1 MTKKIDEIINA
12 FRDGMFDA
20 LAYGNRD
27 RGGHA
32 HKHKNIVQHYYNQGY
47 DSGNRMYGDLLE
59 ILENNHSTNY
69 EQLAE
74 ALVGDDATKRYTIDE
89 LLDYTGELKNIE
101 EKYNG

>member
-1 MTKKIDEIINA
+1 MKIDEIINA
-12 FRDGMFDA
+12 FRDGVFDA
-20 LAYGNRD
+20 LAYGIRD

-32 HKHKNIVQHYYNQGY
+32 HKHKNIVQHYYNRGY
-47 DSGNRMYGDLLE
+47 DSGNAMYGDLLE

-89 LLDYTGELKNIE
+89 LVDYTEELKNIE